1 VGMKHV
7 LRLPALLALLA
18 GPVAA
23 QVPGQ
28 PAQSSAT
35 VAFGSVTASYTNFLT
50 GGLNWTFLDIL
61 NNTDK
66 DVRCTMNAGTNSFLI
81 PAYSSFSPKLGEVR
95 QFETRTIQCKHDG
108 VAPTVGNVEL
118 YAQYL
123 G

>member
-1 VGMKHV
+1 MKHV
-7 LRLPALLALLA
+7 LKLLSLLVLLAS
-18 GPVAA
+18 PVVA
-23 QVPGQ
+23 QVTTGQ
-28 PAQSSAT
+28 PLQSSAT
-35 VAFGSVTASYTNFLT
+35 VAFGSVTSSYTNFLT
-50 GGLNWTFLDIL
+50 GGVNWTFLDIL

-81 PAYSSFSPKLGEVR
+81 PAYSSFSPKLGEIR
-95 QFETRTIQCKHDG
+95 QFETRTVQCKHNG

>member
-1 VGMKHV
+1 MKHA
-7 LRLPALLALLA
+7 LKISALLVLLA
-18 GPVAA
+18 GPATA
-23 QVPGQ
+23 QVTTGQ

-35 VAFGSVTASYTNFLT
+35 VAFGSVTGDYTNFLT
-50 GGLNWTFLDIL
+50 GGVNWTFLDIL

-66 DVRCTMNAGTNSFLI
+66 DIRCTMNAGTNSFLI
-81 PAYSSFSPKLGEVR
+81 PAYSSFSPKLGEIR
-95 QFETRTIQCKHDG
+95 QFETRTIQCKHNG